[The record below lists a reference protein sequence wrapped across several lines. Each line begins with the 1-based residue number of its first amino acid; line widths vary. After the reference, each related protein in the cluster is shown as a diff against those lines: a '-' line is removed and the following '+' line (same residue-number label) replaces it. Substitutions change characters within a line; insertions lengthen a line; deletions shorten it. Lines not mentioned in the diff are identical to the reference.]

1 MSLYSFSMSSD
12 STPAP
17 KNPAVIEALGSQVRG
32 HPGVMTTEDGSLLI
46 KPATPGELA
55 FYETLKAATKKA
67 YPNLVKL
74 RDYTPE
80 YLGTFRLEG
89 QFEPGSEQSGVRRIQ
104 LVGTRSVSLVMKNLS
119 YSFSKPNV
127 LDCKLGRVLYDH
139 EEPADKIQRRK
150 ETARSTTSWKS
161 GFRLTGFQVYDNH
174 AGLAVTTPKA
184 YGMSIKVSDLLDGV
198 ARFFPVAVPDDNEE
212 CSRMG
217 LPAQTLLPILLGIR
231 SEIVQIKAALKATSL
246 RMVGGSLLIMYE
258 SDWNKAEV
266 GIRRY
271 LEKRGGDIK
280 DEGYDEFDAAE
291 YEKVRDDD
299 GEEEGEAVLAKDVH
313 AQAEVTELDADDE
326 EEGTDEK
333 NDEDDKEKEEP
344 PIPFVVKL
352 IDFANTRL
360 VEPHLGYDQGVD
372 RGLDT
377 VLKLLTTRIKQ
388 VKEKL

>member
-1 MSLYSFSMSSD
+1 PGEAMSSD

-55 FYETLKAATKKA
+55 FYETLKSATKKT

-119 YSFSKPNV
+119 YDFSKPNV
-127 LDCKLGRVLYDH
+127 LDCKLGRILYDH
-139 EEPADKIQRRK
+139 EASADKIQRRK

-161 GFRLTGFQVYDNH
+161 GFRLTGFQVHDNH

-184 YGMSIKVSDLLDGV
+184 YGMSIKVSDLPDGV
-198 ARFFPVAVPDDNEE
+198 ARFFPVAVPASANEE

-217 LPAQTLLPILLGIR
+217 LPAQTLLPVLLGIR
-231 SEIVQIKAALKATSL
+231 SEVAQIKAALKAINL

-266 GIRRY
+266 GIRYY
-271 LEKRGGDIK
+271 LEKKGDGIK
-280 DEGYDEFDAAE
+280 DEGYDEFDAVE
-291 YEKVRDDD
+291 YER
-299 GEEEGEAVLAKDVH
+299 AKD
-313 AQAEVTELDADDE
+313 DDDE
-326 EEGTDEK
+326 EEENEK
-333 NDEDDKEKEEP
+333 TP
-344 PIPFVVKL
+344 MPFVVKL
-352 IDFANTRL
+352 IDFAHTRL
-360 VEPHLGYDQGVD
+360 VDPHLGYDQGVD